1 MCFDVPVC
9 QDGHFF
15 YFLAEWK
22 TAYFTS
28 PLARTGALFLLP
40 CRVED
45 RLFYVPCL
53 PGRALFFTSLPS
65 GRPLILRPRL
75 PGRSSSVESCCCSLS
90 CFCCSALSAALL
102 LLCASI
108 ASRGGKRQAKGM
120 TALSSLLKGG
130 RAGLFWVPPI
140 YCSSKKIEKEKKR
153 LFWGATHRGL
163 RPESRKRR
171 CHRYYCLP
179 PLPLTTATAV
189 CYRCCYFLPS
199 SLFLFLSCFPF
210 CCFLVFCLPL
220 FHARY

>member
-1 MCFDVPVC
+1 MEDRLFYVPVCQDGHFFYFLAEWKTVYFDVPVC

-90 CFCCSALSAALL
+90 CFCCSALSTAAAVCLHCL
-102 LLCASI
+102 TW
-108 ASRGGKRQAKGM
+108 RQASSKGDDGPF
-120 TALSSLLKGG
+120 LLAQGRKG
-130 RAGLFWVPPI
+130 RAVL
-140 YCSSKKIEKEKKR
+140 
-153 LFWGATHRGL
+153 GATHL
-163 RPESRKRR
+163 
-171 CHRYYCLP
+171 LQQ
-179 PLPLTTATAV
+179 
-189 CYRCCYFLPS
+189 
-199 SLFLFLSCFPF
+199 
-210 CCFLVFCLPL
+210 
-220 FHARY
+220 